1 MMRGWLL
8 VAVKFFLFVCLFG
21 FLADENDFGLFLC
34 FKSPLFC
41 TPSVKM
47 MGRLHCTSSEI
58 LQSSALYTLSL
69 SCVHTHTRT
78 HTQTR
83 AHTHTHTHIGCT
95 GVSSSGCSLC
105 VSKCVC
111 VWKMPLIE
119 AQSSMDSV

>member
-8 VAVKFFLFVCLFG
+8 VAVKFFLFICLFG

-69 SCVHTHTRT
+69 SCVHTHTHT
-78 HTQTR
+78 HTRT
-83 AHTHTHTHIGCT
+83 HTHTHTLNRT
-95 GVSSSGCSLC
+95 
-105 VSKCVC
+105 SKG
-111 VWKMPLIE
+111 
-119 AQSSMDSV
+119 SSMGTRVLSKGTFKDYLMRSL